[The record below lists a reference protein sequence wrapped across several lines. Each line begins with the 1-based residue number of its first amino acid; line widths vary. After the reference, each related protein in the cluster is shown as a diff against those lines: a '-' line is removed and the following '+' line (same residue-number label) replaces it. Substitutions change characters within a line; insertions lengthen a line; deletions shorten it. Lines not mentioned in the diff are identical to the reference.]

1 MKNPPPTSGVFFM
14 RKERHVVGD
23 QATTTGSIDSQ
34 SDPIKPVLR
43 VFSYGGGTQS
53 TAALVLAAQGKID
66 FSTFVYSNVGEKSEP
81 DTLAYVRS
89 IAVPYAT
96 RWGIDVQEIR
106 RTSRDGS
113 DSIELYDR
121 VMSDHF
127 KGVQLPMRLSSGA
140 PARRHC
146 TVDYKIRVLA
156 KWQREHG
163 ASAANPAIVGLG
175 ISWDEIQR
183 MRKSTDD
190 ATTIVYP
197 LIDLRLTR
205 QDCEGIIRDAGLPQP
220 GKSSCF
226 YCPFKTQAE
235 WQRMRHE
242 RPDRFAEAL
251 VMEAHMDAKMVAEG
265 EGHCTFHSKGPLLA
279 ITSEARQIAMLFE
292 FEDSC
297 ESGYC
302 MT

>member
-1 MKNPPPTSGVFFM
+1 VRAKQP
-14 RKERHVVGD
+14 
-23 QATTTGSIDSQ
+23 TTGSIDSD
-34 SDPIKPVLR
+34 SGHSKAVLR

-66 FSTFVYSNVGEKSEP
+66 FPTFVYANVGDKSEP

-89 IAVPYAT
+89 IAMPYAT
-96 RWGIDVQEIR
+96 RWGIDLQEIR

-113 DSIELYDR
+113 ESIQLFDR
-121 VMSDHF
+121 VMSGRY
-127 KGVQLPMRLSSGA
+127 KGVQLPMRLSNGS

-156 KWQREHG
+156 KWEREHG

-175 ISWDEIQR
+175 ISWDELQR
-183 MRKSTDD
+183 MRRSTDD
-190 ATTIVYP
+190 DLIIVYP

-205 QDCEGIIRDAGLPQP
+205 QDCEAIIARAGLPQP

-242 RPDRFAEAL
+242 RPDRFAQAL
-251 VMEAHMDAKMVAEG
+251 AMEAHMDRKMVSEG
-265 EGHCTFHSKGPLLA
+265 QGHCTFHSKGPLLK
-279 ITSEARQIAMLFE
+279 ITSESRQMTMPFE
-292 FEDSC
+292 IEDSC

-302 MT
+302 LT

>member
-1 MKNPPPTSGVFFM
+1 M
-14 RKERHVVGD
+14 EAD
-23 QATTTGSIDSQ
+23 QATTTGSIETQ
-34 SDPIKPVLR
+34 SADYKPVLR

-53 TAALVLAAQGKID
+53 TAALVLSSQGKID
-66 FSTFVYSNVGEKSEP
+66 FPTFVYANVGEKSEP

-89 IAVPYAT
+89 IAMPYAT
-96 RWGIDVQEIR
+96 AHGIDLQEIR
-106 RTSRDGS
+106 RTVRDGS

-121 VMSDHF
+121 VMSDRY
-127 KGVQLPMRLSSGA
+127 KGVQLPMRLSNGA

-146 TVDYKIRVLA
+146 TVDYKINVFG

-163 ASAANPAIVGLG
+163 GSKDNPAIVGLG
-175 ISWDEIQR
+175 ISWDELQR
-183 MRKSTDD
+183 MRKSVDD
-190 ATTIVYP
+190 DVIIVYP

-205 QDCEGIIRDAGLPQP
+205 SDCEAIIREAGLPQP

-251 VMEAHMDAKMVAEG
+251 AMEAHMDAKMIAEG
-265 EGHCTFHSKGPLLA
+265 EGHCTFHSKGSLLK
-279 ITSEARQIAMLFE
+279 ITSEARQMSLGFE
-292 FEDSC
+292 LEDSC

-302 MT
+302 LT